1 MLAMNDNTYFVV
13 AVIMTIAVPILIGVM
28 YLNEEGTGGYSKYVL
43 SENRTGL
50 ILDGETSVLDE
61 PLNFQKED
69 DIEFDVEYV
78 GEEKSSTFDIILN
91 VTDYSVNVNSADIL
105 YELETVNEDGSTNLV
120 SNGSLEK
127 NNSDNISLIRNQKIG
142 LGEKLKYRLYYYLS
156 NKTIDY
162 SSGNI
167 SLYVEV
173 E

>member
-1 MLAMNDNTYFVV
+1 MLAMNDHTYFVV

-28 YLNEEGTGGYSKYVL
+28 YLNEEGTGGSSKYV
-43 SENRTGL
+43 SNENKKGI
-50 ILDGETSVLDE
+50 ILDGETSVLEE
-61 PLNFQKED
+61 PLNFQKDD

-91 VTDYSVNVNSADIL
+91 VTDYSVNVNSADII
-105 YELETVNEDGSTNLV
+105 YELERINEDGSTNLI

-127 NNSDNISLIRNQKIG
+127 NNIDNISLIRNQKID

-156 NKTIDY
+156 NETIDY

-167 SLYVEV
+167 SLYVGV